1 MLIKSKMTSTLGES
15 YHVHELEDY
24 VVKMAGFLKLIYMF
38 NAIPSKISNIF
49 YRHRQAYSK
58 IYTA

>member
-1 MLIKSKMTSTLGES
+1 MTSTLGES

-24 VVKMAGFLKLIYMF
+24 VVKMAGLLKLIYMF
-38 NAIPSKISNIF
+38 NAIASKISNIF